1 MAQAR
6 FGAPTWRRC
15 YSQSCRRSSSGALNP
30 RHWLHVYLTACA
42 ENGGLAPADLT
53 PFLPWTMDE
62 ASLHELKQ
70 PAEAGIS
77 KATRPRSTPLEA
89 LLWAQISVKQ
99 NLTLIR
105 TLIAEDPK
113 RTRADLSRL
122 ACQAMHWLKP
132 DGGLKDMSCRVAMLR
147 MQGDGLIQ
155 LPPPRCPRPQTNIRI
170 GVETDSALTTSPAR
184 SCLARLATTAGRQ
197 PQTDSRL
204 WNEYIHRYHYLGFKT
219 LPGAQLRYWVTAGDR
234 LVALLGFGAAAWQ
247 CAPRDQFIGW
257 THEQRQKN
265 LHLVVNNARFLILP
279 WVCSENLAS
288 KVLGLAARQLP
299 QDWQHRY
306 GFRPLLLETFVEKDR
321 FTGTCYRAANW
332 LHVGQTQGR
341 GKLGPSGKQS
351 VPIKD
356 VWLYPLGKAFKYA
369 MVR

>member
-1 MAQAR
+1 MR
-6 FGAPTWRRC
+6 YCGRDFSET
-15 YSQSCRRSSSGALNP
+15 
-30 RHWLHVYLTACA
+30 
-42 ENGGLAPADLT
+42 E
-53 PFLPWTMDE
+53 
-62 ASLHELKQ
+62 
-70 PAEAGIS
+70 
-77 KATRPRSTPLEA
+77 
-89 LLWAQISVKQ
+89 
-99 NLTLIR
+99 LTLIR
-105 TLIAEDPK
+105 TLIAEDPR

-155 LPPPRCPRPQTNIRI
+155 LPPPRCPRPQTNILIR
-170 GVETDSALTTSPAR
+170 VETDPQEPLH
-184 SCLARLATTAGRQ
+184 LAVHDLPRLQLRQ
-197 PQTDSRL
+197 VGDRVDSRL
-204 WNEYIHRYHYLGFKT
+204 WNEYIQRYHYLGFKS
-219 LPGAQLRYWVTAGDR
+219 LPGAQLRYWVSAGNR
-234 LVALLGFGAAAWQ
+234 LVALLGFAAAAWQ

-279 WVCSENLAS
+279 WVCSKNLAS
-288 KVLGLAARQLP
+288 KALGLAARQLP

-306 GFRPLLLETFVEKDR
+306 GFRPLLLETFVEKNR

-332 LHVGQTQGR
+332 IHVGQTQGR

-356 VWLYPLGKAFKYA
+356 IWLYPLGKAFKYGL
-369 MVR
+369 VR